1 MRDSAF
7 DVVQS
12 LLNRIFAGHQ
22 EWTKTG
28 VEPKAPVNPPKQ
40 PTSVIGVTGSYVSS
54 AINWV
59 SGSLLS
65 KNDAATTK
73 PVEDKNEPPK
83 AVSSSNVNR
92 VLPPTA
98 NMELSMEELEGL
110 GKPSEKE
117 SLQRTESQKDED
129 MWGESTPAA
138 TNSTDWNSG
147 WAEESETTETKKD
160 PLMSMGGWDDTNL
173 TFSDDNEE
181 EKKDCIYELT
191 STVHAFVQES
201 IQWTNQNKRIRLFD
215 YLPDHLVSW
224 LDSHPS
230 SGRVSSPSI
239 TTSISYAWY
248 D

>member
-129 MWGESTPAA
+129 
-138 TNSTDWNSG
+138 
-147 WAEESETTETKKD
+147 TTETKKD

-181 EKKDCIYELT
+181 EKKEDANLEMIRRMAKKEEPAPVKDSS
-191 STVHAFVQES
+191 STKPGM
-201 IQWTNQNKRIRLFD
+201 TLR
-215 YLPDHLVSW
+215 
-224 LDSHPS
+224 
-230 SGRVSSPSI
+230 GRSEDKI
-239 TTSISYAWY
+239 
-248 D
+248 

>member
-181 EKKDCIYELT
+181 EKKEDANLEMIRRMAKKEEPAPVKDSS
-191 STVHAFVQES
+191 STKPGM
-201 IQWTNQNKRIRLFD
+201 TLR
-215 YLPDHLVSW
+215 
-224 LDSHPS
+224 
-230 SGRVSSPSI
+230 GRSEDKI
-239 TTSISYAWY
+239 
-248 D
+248 

>member
-65 KNDAATTK
+65 KGDTTAAK
-73 PVEDKNEPPK
+73 PAEDKNEPPK

-92 VLPPTA
+92 VLPPTV

-117 SLQRTESQKDED
+117 SLERTESQKDED

-138 TNSTDWNSG
+138 ATTSTDWSSG
-147 WAEESETTETKKD
+147 WAEEPEMTEAKKD

-173 TFSDDNEE
+173 TFSDENEE
-181 EKKDCIYELT
+181 EKKEDANLEMIRRMAKKEEPT
-191 STVHAFVQES
+191 PVKDSSSTKPGM
-201 IQWTNQNKRIRLFD
+201 TLR
-215 YLPDHLVSW
+215 
-224 LDSHPS
+224 
-230 SGRVSSPSI
+230 GRSKDKI
-239 TTSISYAWY
+239 
-248 D
+248 